1 MVNITENGELID
13 IFYEEA
19 QSLIDQMRQGLSTLS
34 QGQETR
40 DEIVCSSN
48 EPSELS
54 QAALRDQSAV
64 LRRLFRCAHIIRS
77 SSRSVGLDGLEKVA
91 GALEKIFKKA
101 GDEKFVMTADF
112 ISLFSES
119 VEACQ
124 KLLNGVE
131 IVGHKGLLDRL
142 NAVLQP
148 CGG

>member
-1 MVNITENGELID
+1 MANITDNGELID
-13 IFYEEA
+13 IFYEEV
-19 QSLIDQMRQGLSTLS
+19 QSLIDEMRGNLSTLS

-77 SSRSVGLDGLEKVA
+77 SSQSVGLDGLEKVA

-124 KLLNGVE
+124 KLLNGAE